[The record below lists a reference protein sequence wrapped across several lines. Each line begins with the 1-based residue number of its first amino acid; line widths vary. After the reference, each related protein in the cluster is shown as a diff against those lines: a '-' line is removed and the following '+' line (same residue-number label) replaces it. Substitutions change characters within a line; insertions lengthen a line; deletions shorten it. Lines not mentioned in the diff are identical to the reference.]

1 MFSALFHALGG
12 PTMRQRDLRMLL
24 LAMFL
29 TELGVSA
36 AFPLRLLYAQAH
48 HATPAELGMMAGAFF
63 LAPMLCQMPLG
74 WLVDR
79 WGRVPVLLFGMIG
92 HAIIGVAY
100 ILFSSPVDLIGLR
113 FLEGVV
119 IAGIQPATA
128 AYIADV
134 VPEDRRAEAYGVL
147 SAASSGGLLIGPLI
161 GGIEGQQFGFARAYI
176 LSVVFESISVILVLA
191 EVREPARHRDSQAHE
206 RPVPWRRFLTPPL
219 LGAYATT
226 FAFSSVMGVFS
237 ALWTIW
243 IKDLGGS
250 YTYIGF
256 TFTAFAIPGIL
267 LGAIGGR
274 MTDRWG
280 IAPTVLRFGLLIS
293 VIYMSYGFVG
303 NLAAILVL
311 GIIEGV
317 FLAFQQP
324 AVQALLAAAS
334 PPEARG
340 RAQGVAGLAGSIGGA
355 GSAFLSLTLYHQS
368 HPAPFVIAGVVMVAG
383 TLAAA
388 LSAVW
393 LKRHGPETAAF
404 MALQAQA
411 S

>member
-1 MFSALFHALGG
+1 MFSSLFHALGG
-12 PTMRQRDLRMLL
+12 RAMRQRDLRMLL
-24 LAMFL
+24 LAVFL

-48 HATPAELGMMAGAFF
+48 HATPTELGMMAGAFF
-63 LAPMLCQMPLG
+63 LAPVLCQMPLG

-100 ILFSSPVDLIGLR
+100 IIFNSPVDLICLR

-119 IAGIQPATA
+119 IAGVQPATA

-134 VPEDRRAEAYGVL
+134 TSEEHRAEAYGVL
-147 SAASSGGLLIGPLI
+147 SAAANGGLLIGPLF
-161 GGIEGQQFGFARAYI
+161 GGIVGQQFGFASAYI
-176 LSVVFESISVILVLA
+176 LSVVFESISVILVLTS
-191 EVREPARHRDSQAHE
+191 VREPARHRDTHAHE
-206 RPVPWRRFLTPPL
+206 RLVSWRRFLTLPL
-219 LGAYATT
+219 LGAYAIT
-226 FAFSSVMGVFS
+226 FAYFSVMGVFT

-243 IKDLGGS
+243 IRDLGGS
-250 YTYIGF
+250 YTFIGF
-256 TFTAFAIPGIL
+256 TFTAFAVPGIL

-274 MTDRWG
+274 TSDRWG
-280 IAPTVLRFGLLIS
+280 IAPTILCFGLLIS
-293 VIYMSYGFVG
+293 LIYVSYGFVG

-311 GIIEGV
+311 GLIEGV

-340 RAQGVAGLAGSIGGA
+340 RAQGVAGLAGSLGGA
-355 GSAFLSLTLYHQS
+355 GSAFLSLTLYHWN
-368 HPAPFVIAGVVMVAG
+368 HPVPFVGAGAVMIAG

-388 LSAVW
+388 FSAVW
-393 LKRHGPETAAF
+393 LKRHGPETATLVP
-404 MALQAQA
+404 LQAQA